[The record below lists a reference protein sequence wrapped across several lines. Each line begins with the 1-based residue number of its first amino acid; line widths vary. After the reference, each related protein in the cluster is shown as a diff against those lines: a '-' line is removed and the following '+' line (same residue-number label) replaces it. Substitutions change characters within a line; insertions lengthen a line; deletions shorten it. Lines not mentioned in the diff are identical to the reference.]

1 MIINIVNKLLDCK
14 TSVFYEGFYAALDK
28 AYTCNYLD
36 DYSCI
41 KEEQEDEFI
50 INLHHNSEN
59 SHCPKGTN
67 VLVSHLSQ
75 KLGDIEGFEY
85 TICNLLPDEFEFE
98 PIKFQS
104 KHIYLPS
111 FVSDN
116 RNIPKK
122 NCLILYGDEFKGFNL
137 PLSIFSKR
145 NFTDSD
151 FIEVQNSTT
160 DHELIGQEIPKY
172 KKVICIG
179 LDMQNEIFALDV
191 CGAIQKS
198 CLLISNLF
206 HEIRYFLLFEEEYLK
221 HISYDG
227 RSIRKI
233 FNVILS
239 FISDE
244 KLISKEYESN
254 YSEIHAKLFVN
265 KIHDKQDKKI
275 CLTKKSLEMPYGIKK
290 QSNISS
296 LLGDN
301 FNIDINDT
309 LFDNPYIFDLIIESF
324 KDKEKH
330 SKSFFNSLSSRIF
343 TINGVLSNL
352 IWTKVDVI
360 YKNSIVY
367 KTPVISIQ
375 PSDIVLYCDLL
386 ALELKYNKGTSWT
399 IPLLYVLDRFSNIT
413 SNFTF
418 SNAENKESFLTISFI
433 DLMKCIPTEPTI
445 SNYDYD
451 LSTIKNPYSLYG
463 HLLLSLINNKQHDVK
478 NTLKLLKDRF
488 ISILKT
494 SSGNDVTFNKYVITY
509 LICYLIK
516 SDDRSTKIMKY
527 IENNEPMVDSG
538 KLLKI
543 ASYVKDKITLEPELR
558 KEICSFID
566 ILSYE

>member
-14 TSVFYEGFYAALDK
+14 TSVFYKGFYAALDK
-28 AYTCNYLD
+28 AYKCNYLD

-59 SHCPKGTN
+59 PHCPKGTN

-75 KLGDIEGFEY
+75 NLGDVEGFDY
-85 TICNLLPDEFEFE
+85 TICNLLPDEFDFD

-111 FVSDN
+111 FISDN
-116 RNIPKK
+116 KSIPKK
-122 NCLILYGDEFKGFNL
+122 NCLILYGDELKGFNL

-145 NFTDSD
+145 NLTDGD

-160 DHELIGQEIPKY
+160 NHELISQEIPKY

-179 LDMQNEIFALDV
+179 LDVQNEIFALDV

-206 HEIRYFLLFEEEYLK
+206 HEIRYFLLNEEEYLK

-233 FNVILS
+233 FNLILS

-244 KLISKEYESN
+244 KLISEEPRSN

-265 KIHDKQDKKI
+265 KIHNKEDKRI
-275 CLTKKSLEMPYGIKK
+275 YFTKKSLEMPYGIQK

-296 LLGDN
+296 LLGDGY
-301 FNIDINDT
+301 INDTNET
-309 LFDNPYIFDLIIESF
+309 LFDNSYISDLIFESF
-324 KDKEKH
+324 KDQEKH

-352 IWTKVDVI
+352 IWSKVDVF

-367 KTPVISIQ
+367 KKSDVSIQ
-375 PSDIVLYCDLL
+375 PSDIDLYCDLL
-386 ALELKYNKGTSWT
+386 ALELKHGKQVSWT
-399 IPLLYVLDRFSNIT
+399 IPLLYVLDRFSNTPI
-413 SNFTF
+413 NFSF
-418 SNAENKESFLTISFI
+418 SNVENKESFLTMSFI
-433 DLMKCIPTEPTI
+433 DLINCVTTDPTI
-445 SNYDYD
+445 LNYDSD

-463 HLLLSLINNKQHDVK
+463 HLLLSLINNKQLDVM
-478 NTLKLLKDRF
+478 NTLNLLKDRF
-488 ISILKT
+488 TSTLKS
-494 SSGNDVTFNKYVITY
+494 SSGNDITFNKYVITY
-509 LICYLIK
+509 LISTLIK
-516 SDDRSTKIMKY
+516 SEDRSVKIMKY
-527 IENNEPMVDSG
+527 IENNEPMVDSE

-543 ASYVKDKITLEPELR
+543 ESYLKDKVTLEPQLR

-566 ILSYE
+566 NLSYE